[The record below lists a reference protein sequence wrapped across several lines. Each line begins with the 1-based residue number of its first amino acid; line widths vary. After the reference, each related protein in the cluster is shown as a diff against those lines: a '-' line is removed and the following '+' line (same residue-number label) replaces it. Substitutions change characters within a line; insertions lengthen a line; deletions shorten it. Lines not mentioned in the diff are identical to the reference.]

1 MHTDYNLQIV
11 LIFTIGFAFA
21 SMLGYFS
28 YKLRLSPTLGY
39 LLAGYIIG
47 PYSPGFVADMSIS
60 EQLAEVGVILM
71 MFGVG
76 LHFKLQDLWNVK
88 TIAIPGAIAQ
98 TGITALVVACAL
110 YFGLNMPIESGLVIG
125 IGCGVASTVVLVRML
140 TDYNLLSTPQGHIAM
155 GWLIVE
161 DILTVVALIFL
172 PSLAISTEMPFSISV
187 FATTIIVL
195 LFKFCLLTLIAFT
208 IGKKIATFVLT
219 KVADLYSHELFTL
232 TILALTFLIATGSAW
247 LFQTSIALGAFI
259 AGMVIGQT
267 HVRHQASVNALP
279 MKDAFTAIFFLSVGM
294 LFNASAI
301 VENFTLFSIV
311 LAAIL
316 ILKPLIAYV
325 LTIAL
330 KYPSRTAVTIA
341 IALAQIGEFS
351 FILAEE
357 AMRLQILPDEGYD
370 IIVACALISIALNP
384 LLFRSV
390 DFFTKLADDENK
402 TPQPVYVEPHS
413 GKHAIIVGSGTV
425 AEKGIATLEN
435 ANFATTTLLLN
446 QDNEILPESEVFDLF
461 THIDLANTDFLGIV
475 APNIKA
481 TIAIITY
488 VREQQPDMPIL
499 ACIATQREADLL
511 QTLSVHTICYETE
524 ATLPFCH
531 MIASILKLKP
541 HPMLSY
547 DET

>member
-21 SMLGYFS
+21 SLLGYFS

-39 LLAGYIIG
+39 LLAGYVIG

-98 TGITALVVACAL
+98 TGITAIAVACAL
-110 YFGLNMPIESGLVIG
+110 YFGLNMPIETGIVIG

-161 DILTVVALIFL
+161 DILTVIVLIFL
-172 PSLAISTEMPFSISV
+172 PSLAISAEEPFSIAT
-187 FATTIIVL
+187 FATSITML
-195 LFKFCLLTLIAFT
+195 LLKFCLLALIAFT
-208 IGKKIATFVLT
+208 AGKKIATYVLT

-294 LFNASAI
+294 LFNANAI
-301 VENFTLFSIV
+301 VENFTLFTII

-325 LTIAL
+325 LTAAL
-330 KYPSRTAVTIA
+330 KYPTRTAVTIA

-384 LLFRSV
+384 LLFRSI
-390 DFFTKLADDENK
+390 DFFTKLADDESHAQK
-402 TPQPVYVEPHS
+402 PVYVEPHS
-413 GKHAIIVGSGTV
+413 GKHAIIVGSGAI
-425 AEKGIATLEN
+425 AEKGVTTLEN
-435 ANFATTTLLLN
+435 ANFATTTLLLDQEN
-446 QDNEILPESEVFDLF
+446 GTLPESEVSDLF

-475 APNIKA
+475 APNIQI

-499 ACIATQREADLL
+499 ACLATQKEADLL
-511 QTLSVHTICYETE
+511 QTLSVNTVCYETE

-541 HPMLSY
+541 QPMLIN
-547 DET
+547 E